1 MARFADSAMIAALRS
16 RNYLIFTVG
25 AAPSLVGG
33 WTQRI
38 ALGWLTWE
46 LTQSG
51 TWLGLLAFAD
61 LFPTVVITPIA
72 GALADRMDRIK
83 MALISQVL
91 QLAQAVALSVLTLTG
106 LITIGWIMGLTL
118 LLGIFSAFNTA
129 ARLAMVPNLVERR
142 HLTAAV
148 AVNAAIFNTA
158 RFIGPA
164 LGGILIVAGG
174 VGSAFVFNALTFV
187 AFIFALCKIRV
198 VTADDAPRSKR
209 SLLSDVWE
217 GLSYAARHPGIGPA
231 LITVTAAAFAMKPFA
246 DMLPGFAGSVFGGG
260 AGTLAK
266 MTSAVGLGALVSA
279 LWLAQRARVAGLT
292 LITIATLGIGGAAL
306 IVFALTRWYWLAL
319 VCCFIGGAMMTVGG
333 TGTQTLMQNAVD
345 GAMRGRVLSLYGV
358 IFRGVPA
365 LGALI
370 MGWVSEYIGLSAAVA
385 SGGALCLVA
394 YVWCMRDRRT
404 VARILEVD
412 AVPGREGAGAA

>member
-1 MARFADSAMIAALRS
+1 
-16 RNYLIFTVG
+16 
-25 AAPSLVGG
+25 
-33 WTQRI
+33 
-38 ALGWLTWE
+38 
-46 LTQSG
+46 
-51 TWLGLLAFAD
+51 
-61 LFPTVVITPIA
+61 
-72 GALADRMDRIK
+72 
-83 MALISQVL
+83 
-91 QLAQAVALSVLTLTG
+91 
-106 LITIGWIMGLTL
+106 
-118 LLGIFSAFNTA
+118 
-129 ARLAMVPNLVERR
+129 
-142 HLTAAV
+142 
-148 AVNAAIFNTA
+148 
-158 RFIGPA
+158 
-164 LGGILIVAGG
+164 
-174 VGSAFVFNALTFV
+174 
-187 AFIFALCKIRV
+187 
-198 VTADDAPRSKR
+198 
-209 SLLSDVWE
+209 
-217 GLSYAARHPGIGPA
+217 
-231 LITVTAAAFAMKPFA
+231 MKPFA

-412 AVPGREGAGAA
+412 VAPARDEARA